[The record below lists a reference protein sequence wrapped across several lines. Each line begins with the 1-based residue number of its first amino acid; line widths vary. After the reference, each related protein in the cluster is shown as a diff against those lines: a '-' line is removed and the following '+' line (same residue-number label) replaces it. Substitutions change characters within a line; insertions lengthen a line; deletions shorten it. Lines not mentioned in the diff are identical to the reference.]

1 MSQVV
6 VKMIEHGAGLLGK
19 EQNRGKLA
27 RSEVRWI
34 KQMHLQ
40 SIYDHPGNE

>member
-1 MSQVV
+1 MHTFMFSNVWQVV

-27 RSEVRWI
+27 RTEVAR
-34 KQMHLQ
+34 
-40 SIYDHPGNE
+40 SSV